1 MDDTYDQGVIAFAP
15 IISVMAAIALHAI
28 PAARARVARSDVG
41 KLEQAFER
49 AFQSIDVRAR
59 LVVAEIGNGPLK
71 IEARSASARTEK
83 MILEL
88 IFSSKLVE
96 DLLRIARV

>member
-59 LVVAEIGNGPLK
+59 LVVAEIGNGPLEDRSEIRFGANRK
-71 IEARSASARTEK
+71 DDPRADIWLEAR
-83 MILEL
+83 
-88 IFSSKLVE
+88 
-96 DLLRIARV
+96 